1 MATTTAFKNLLLNA
15 SDIDTLSLHLGDPG
29 AAGTANEVTGGGY
42 VRKNG
47 VFAAAANAARALSA
61 DVDFS
66 TPASQAV
73 TYLGFWAG
81 STFRGSKA
89 VTGDLAA
96 NASGQYRVTSATK
109 ITLSDLA

>member
-15 SDIDTLSLHLGDPG
+15 SDIDTLSLHSGDPG

-47 VFAAAANAARALSA
+47 VFAAATNAARALSA

-66 TPASQAV
+66 TPANQSV
-73 TYLGFWAG
+73 TYIGFWAG
-81 STFRGSKA
+81 SVFRGSKA
-89 VTGDLAA
+89 VTGDLSA
-96 NASGQYRVTSATK
+96 NASGQYRITNTTV
-109 ITLSDLA
+109 ITLADIA

>member
-1 MATTTAFKNLLLNA
+1 MATTTALKNLLLTA
-15 SDIDTLSLHLGDPG
+15 SDIDTLSLHSADPG
-29 AAGTANEVTGGGY
+29 ATGTANEVAGSGY
-42 VRKNG
+42 VRKTIA
-47 VFAAAANAARALSA
+47 FAAAANGERIMSA

-81 STFRGSKA
+81 SVFRGSKA
-89 VTGDLAA
+89 VIGDMAA